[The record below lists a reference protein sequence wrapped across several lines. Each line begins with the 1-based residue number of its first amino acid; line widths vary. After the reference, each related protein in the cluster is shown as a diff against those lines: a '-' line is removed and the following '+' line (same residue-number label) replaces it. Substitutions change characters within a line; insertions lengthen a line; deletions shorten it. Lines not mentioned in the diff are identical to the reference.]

1 MLPEEE
7 TINSI
12 LQPII
17 GPWYESLENP
27 QKAQEQVLH
36 DLVKKYGNTD
46 YGNNHNA
53 LQVGGIADYRANFP
67 IIDYK
72 RLMPYLA
79 QAREGNYKAILP
91 EPPECWVMTR
101 GSTGKAKVLPA
112 TQTHLKQIFTCG
124 ARALINYALRKK
136 NFEIFTGEY

>member
-1 MLPEEE
+1 MQLCMEKHISRLKEVISAMLPEDES
-7 TINSI
+7 IRSI

-27 QKAQEQVLH
+27 QKAQEHVLY
-36 DLVKKYGNTD
+36 DLIEKYGITY
-46 YGNNHNA
+46 YGTSHNA
-53 LQVGGIADYRANFP
+53 LQTAGIADYQKNFP

-72 RLMPYLA
+72 GLMPYLA

-101 GSTGKAKVLPA
+101 GSPGKA
-112 TQTHLKQIFTCG
+112 
-124 ARALINYALRKK
+124 
-136 NFEIFTGEY
+136 